1 MDARKGERVERP
13 GELQYDVRYPGH
25 LSRLLIFVKWLL
37 VIPHLIILY
46 FMMIALGVVTFI
58 AWWAIL
64 FTGRYPQGMWMFSM
78 SVMRWSARVN
88 AYYLLMR
95 DEYPPFG
102 DGDYPVRFD
111 MAPMRRQSRLL
122 LFVRW
127 LALIPHLVV
136 LSVLGFV
143 AGLALFV
150 AWWAILL
157 TGRFPRSLFDF
168 CVGVNRW
175 SNRVMVYWYLL
186 TDRYPPFS
194 LGPDPAPVAPAAGVG
209 PYATGVFR

>member
-1 MDARKGERVERP
+1 MERP
-13 GELQYDVRYPGH
+13 GELIYDVRYPNR

-37 VIPHLIILY
+37 IIPHAIILY

-78 SVMRWSARVN
+78 SVLSWSARVS
-88 AYYLLMR
+88 AYYTLMR

-102 DGDYPVRFD
+102 NEPYPVRFE
-111 MAPMRRQSRLL
+111 MIYPGRQSRLL
-122 LFVRW
+122 IFVRW
-127 LALIPHLVV
+127 LMVIPHLVV
-136 LSVLGFV
+136 LAVLGFA
-143 AGLALFV
+143 AGLALFM
-150 AWWAILL
+150 AWWAILF

-175 SNRVMVYWYLL
+175 SNRVMVYLYLL

-194 LGPDPAPVAPAAGVG
+194 LGPDPAPLAPGAAA
-209 PYATGVFR
+209 YAR

>member
-1 MDARKGERVERP
+1 MERP
-13 GELQYDVRYPGH
+13 GELVYDVRYPER

-37 VIPHLIILY
+37 VFPHLIILY
-46 FMMIALGVVTFI
+46 FLTIAAGVVTFI
-58 AWWAIL
+58 AWFAIL
-64 FTGRYPQGMWMFSM
+64 FTGHYPRGMWMFSM
-78 SVMRWSARVN
+78 SVLSWSARVS
-88 AYYLLMR
+88 AYYTLMR

-102 DGDYPVRFD
+102 NEPYPVRFE
-111 MAPMRRQSRLL
+111 MAYPGRQSRLL

-127 LALIPHLVV
+127 LTVIPHLVV
-136 LSVLGFV
+136 LAVLGFV
-143 AGLALFV
+143 AGIALFL
-150 AWWAILL
+150 AWWAILF

-194 LGPDPAPVAPAAGVG
+194 LGPE
-209 PYATGVFR
+209 